1 MDDLD
6 YLSISAFALKS
17 GVQRKTLIYYDQI
30 DLLKPQKV
38 NEKGYRFYHYH
49 QLYQI
54 NMIRFLKDI
63 GLSLKEIKAYML
75 TKSPEKI
82 IDLLNEQKLLVAK
95 KQDYYNNL
103 SQMIDLQIHSLSQN
117 IIPDATEL
125 SVVHY
130 ERVPLLF
137 SPIKK
142 KAPNFRSS
150 ESITEFYRYCFSK
163 GYDFPYPMG
172 LMDSDI
178 DISTFPAHTKVSFYA
193 KVPESEDCRPKGN
206 YLVKYIRGYKQQQ
219 QAYKEMAAYAAAN
232 NWKIVG
238 DLYIDFIANELIS
251 ADFDHFLNKMM
262 LQVEKK

>member
-38 NEKGYRFYHYH
+38 NEKGYRYYHYH
-49 QLYQI
+49 QLYQTS
-54 NMIRFLKDI
+54 MIRFLKDI
-63 GLSLKEIKAYML
+63 GLSLKEIKEYML
-75 TKSPEKI
+75 TKSPKKI
-82 IDLLNEQKLLVAK
+82 IDLLNEQKLLVTE
-95 KQDYYNNL
+95 KQHYYNDLN
-103 SQMIDLQIHSLSQN
+103 QMIDLQIQSLSQN
-117 IIPDATEL
+117 IIPDAKEL
-125 SVVHY
+125 TIIAY
-130 ERVPLLF
+130 DRVPLLL
-137 SPIKK
+137 SPVKN

-150 ESITEFYRYCFSK
+150 DSITEFYRYCFSK

-172 LMDSDI
+172 LMVSDI
-178 DISTFPAHTKVSFYA
+178 DMSESPPFTKITFYA
-193 KVPESEDCRPKGN
+193 KVPESEDCRSKGN
-206 YLVKYIRGYKQQQ
+206 YLVKYIRGYKQQE
-219 QAYKEMAAYAAAN
+219 QAYKEMVAYAAAN